1 MELCPLDE
9 FYRLSH
15 RPLPAVVPCDAPA
28 VPEPAHSLLVH
39 TRDMTPTLA
48 AFHGAPIS
56 LRVLRH
62 QRTNGIY
69 SREIVLE
76 AAGRPVLFG
85 AIRIYVDRFPPAARE
100 LILAD
105 SLPLGAILQSQQIAH
120 TSRPEG
126 FFAVEPDELIRAAL
140 GLPADAAPLYGR
152 RNVHWSPREEPLA
165 EVVEILAP

>member
-1 MELCPLDE
+1 MLLVPLDE

-15 RPLPAVVPCDAPA
+15 RPLPLAEPWAA
-28 VPEPAHSLLVH
+28 ASLPEPAQSLLVH

-48 AFHGAPIS
+48 AFHAAPIA

-62 QRTNGIY
+62 ERARGIY

-85 AIRIYVDRFPPAARE
+85 AIRIYLDRFPPEARA

-105 SLPLGAILQSQQIAH
+105 SQPLGAILQSQKIEH
-120 TSRPEG
+120 TSRPEA
-126 FFAVEPDELIRAAL
+126 FFAVQPDDQICAAL
-140 GLPADAAPLYGR
+140 GLGAGAPRLFGR
-152 RNVHWSPREEPLA
+152 RNVHWSPQAEPLA

>member
-1 MELCPLDE
+1 
-9 FYRLSH
+9 
-15 RPLPAVVPCDAPA
+15 
-28 VPEPAHSLLVH
+28 
-39 TRDMTPTLA
+39 MTPTLA
-48 AFHGAPIS
+48 AFHAAPIA

-62 QRTNGIY
+62 QRLNGIY

-85 AIRIYVDRFPPAARE
+85 AIRIFVGRFPAEAQS

-105 SLPLGAILQSQQIAH
+105 SLPLGEILQSQQVAH
-120 TSRPEG
+120 WSRPEA

-140 GLPADAAPLYGR
+140 QLPARGAPRLYGR